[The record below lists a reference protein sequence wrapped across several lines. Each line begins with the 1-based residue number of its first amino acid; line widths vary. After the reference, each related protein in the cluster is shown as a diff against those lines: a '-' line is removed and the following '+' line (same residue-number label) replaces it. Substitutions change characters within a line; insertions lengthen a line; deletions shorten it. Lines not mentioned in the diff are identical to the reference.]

1 MSRRFIVV
9 AIALIASFAVVA
21 SRGQEPAFDP
31 GDPGVLSPE
40 TFKNPTDSVRPWVYY
55 WQLKGNTSKE
65 LITRDLENMKEIGV
79 GGLLVFDSRRY
90 WDDYDSKTHVP
101 VPLDIKYEFMSDEW
115 VDMMSWLVSEA
126 ARLGLQV
133 SFNISDSGGQL
144 RGPWDMKELGPYE
157 LIWTEGNLNGPKNVS
172 LDFGVP
178 DDKPYYKDVAA
189 LAVRI
194 ATPVSEGREAVKLN
208 DAWSPVVYPGEGAPR
223 YDKIVDL
230 TDRIKDGKL
239 DWDVPEGAWKVLR
252 FGAVRIGE
260 PGCVDILNAKSVED
274 YFRKTPGALLDAV
287 GENAGKTLSHF
298 YNVSWEGVHPNWSDG
313 FDRFFAEKRGYE
325 IRDYLPILRGL
336 APEGD
341 LDPSR
346 FVVDYMKT
354 ISDSF
359 RANCY
364 ETVGRLCHE
373 RGVRWHSEDGGPWNR
388 NSPLFKEADML
399 TFWGQNDFP
408 QGEFWIGDLARTNAP
423 YAAMAA
429 HIYGR
434 RDVSLEAFTHM
445 TKHWTSYPAMLKP
458 YADTSFISGA
468 NFMIWHTYTAS
479 PEELGKPGFE
489 YFAGSHVNSNV
500 TWQPYVKPFMDYMAR
515 CQHLLRQGVPVA
527 DVCVYASDK
536 NYETW
541 GLAKTW
547 NDKSTLALP
556 DGYKYDLLDA
566 KVLVERLTYENGWF
580 VLPGGAKYRVL
591 VFDPAD
597 ENIPEKAIQKIRNLA
612 AQGAPIVLGAIEPKR
627 SVGLENY
634 PDCDKNVRAL
644 AEELWRSGVFANVF
658 RGVRLDAAL
667 DELGIAPDMRY
678 KAGFVSRKSRE
689 SIDGFVGFA
698 HRTVGDD
705 DIYFISGPKESV
717 FGECVFRVSGKKA
730 TLWNPLDGSVELAK
744 SEPTEDGGTKIHIAL
759 NGNGS
764 VFVVFSNDEIPTP
777 RAKEVVAPSHRE
789 LVGPWTVKFDP
800 KYGGPEQTT
809 FEQLTYWN
817 ENDDPGIRYYSGTA
831 TYSIEFELTEEQA
844 SKRYRLDLGTVCDI
858 ARVRLNGEDLGV
870 VWTAPWTIDL
880 EDATKAGKNLLEIDV
895 CNCWRNRLIGDSALE
910 PEQRFTKTN
919 VVLLKED
926 DPEHKTPAYR
936 GYLSTDP
943 LEPSGLLGSVILHEL
958 KTIDLKLPKE
968 DVDAEAMEDSQQ

>member
-9 AIALIASFAVVA
+9 AIALIASFAVAA

-230 TDRIKDGKL
+230 TDRIKDDKL

-556 DGYKYDLLDA
+556 NGYKYDLLDT
-566 KVLVERLTYENGWF
+566 KVLVERLTYEDGLF

-597 ENIPEKAIQKIRNLA
+597 ENIPEKAIQKIRDLA

-634 PDCDKNVRAL
+634 PDCDKNVQTL
-644 AEELWRSGVFANVF
+644 ADELWRSGDFANVF
-658 RGVRLDAAL
+658 RDGDLASAL
-667 DELGIAPDMRY
+667 KKLKIAPD
-678 KAGFVSRKSRE
+678 FETDLDVDFIHRK
-689 SIDGFVGFA
+689 I
-698 HRTVGDD
+698 GDA
-705 DIYFISGPKESV
+705 DIYFLAAPGKNARGGSG
-717 FGECVFRVSGKKA
+717 FFRVSGKKVSW
-730 TLWNPLDGSVELAK
+730 WNPIDGAVESAT
-744 SEPTEDGGTKIHIAL
+744 SGPADDGRTDVLIPLRA
-759 NGNGS
+759 GS
-764 VFVVFSNDEIPTP
+764 IFVVFSDVDFLPSYLYLTE
-777 RAKEVVAPSHRE
+777 KETTVELEAPWNVR
-789 LVGPWTVKFDP
+789 FDP

-809 FEQLTYWN
+809 FDQLTYWN

-831 TYSIEFELTEEQA
+831 TYSTEFELTEEQA
-844 SKRYRLDLGTVCDI
+844 SKRLELSLGTVRDI
-858 ARVRLNGEDLGV
+858 ARVRLNGKDLGV
-870 VWTAPWTIDL
+870 VWTDPWTVEL
-880 EDATKAGKNLLEIDV
+880 QDAPKAGKNLLEIDV
-895 CNCWRNRLIGDSALE
+895 CNCWRNRLIGDAALE

-943 LEPSGLLGSVILHEL
+943 LEPSGLIGPVVVKIRDVIDFE
-958 KTIDLKLPKE
+958 KIAKRRA
-968 DVDAEAMEDSQQ
+968 VDNGVVPVAD

>member
-1 MSRRFIVV
+1 MTRRFIVV
-9 AIALIASFAVVA
+9 AVALIASFAVAA

-31 GDPGVLSPE
+31 GDPGVMSSE
-40 TFKNPTDSVRPWVYY
+40 TFKNPPDSVRPWVYY

-172 LDFGVP
+172 LDFVLP

-194 ATPVSEGREAVKLN
+194 TTSVSGGREAVKLN
-208 DAWSPVVYPGEGAPR
+208 ETWSPVVYPNENAPR
-223 YDKIVDL
+223 YDQVVDL
-230 TDRIKDGKL
+230 TDRIRDGKL
-239 DWDVPEGAWKVLR
+239 EWDVPDGHWKVLR
-252 FGAVRIGE
+252 FGSVRIGE

-287 GENAGKTLSHF
+287 GKNAGETLSHF

-336 APEGD
+336 APEGE

-547 NDKSTLALP
+547 NEKSTLKLP
-556 DGYKYDLLDA
+556 KGYKYDLLDT
-566 KVLVERLTYENGWF
+566 KVLAERLTYEDGWF

-597 ENIPEKAIQKIRNLA
+597 ENIPEKAIKRIRDLA
-612 AQGAPIVLGAIEPKR
+612 KQGAPIVLGAIEPKR
-627 SVGLENY
+627 SVGLENW
-634 PDCDKNVRAL
+634 PDCDKNVQAL
-644 AEELWRSGVFANVF
+644 ADELWRSGDFANIF
-658 RGVRLDAAL
+658 RGVDLGSALKTLEIAPDVESNIDVDFTHRKVGDVDIYFLAAPGKDAAL
-667 DELGIAPDMRY
+667 
-678 KAGFVSRKSRE
+678 
-689 SIDGFVGFA
+689 
-698 HRTVGDD
+698 
-705 DIYFISGPKESV
+705 
-717 FGECVFRVSGKKA
+717 GECVFRVCDKKA
-730 TLWNPLDGSVELAK
+730 SYWNSTDGSVFTALYESLD
-744 SEPTEDGGTKIHIAL
+744 DGKTRVTIPL
-759 NGNGS
+759 QRDGS
-764 VFVVFSNDEIPTP
+764 VFVVFSNDDFSPL
-777 RAKEVVAPSHRE
+777 RLVLNKETVE
-789 LVGPWTVKFDP
+789 LKTPWTVRFDP
-800 KYGGPEQTT
+800 QYGGPEQTT
-809 FEQLTYWN
+809 FNKLTYWN

-831 TYSIEFELTEEQA
+831 TYSTEFELTEEQT
-844 SKRYRLDLGTVCDI
+844 SKRLVLSLGTVKDI
-858 ARVRLNGEDLGV
+858 AHVRLNGVDLGV
-870 VWTAPWTIDL
+870 VWTDPWTVEL
-880 EDATKAGKNLLEIDV
+880 QDAAKAGKNLLEIDV
-895 CNCWRNRLIGDSALE
+895 CNCWRNRLIGDAALE

-936 GYLSTDP
+936 GYLATDP
-943 LEPSGLLGSVILHEL
+943 LEPSGLIGPVVVTVQEEPTMNKNVINPMGIPFNS
-958 KTIDLKLPKE
+958 KD
-968 DVDAEAMEDSQQ
+968 

>member
-1 MSRRFIVV
+1 MSRRIVAV
-9 AIALIASFAVVA
+9 AVALLALFAVA
-21 SRGQEPAFDP
+21 AARGQEPTFDP
-31 GDPGVLSPE
+31 GDPGVMSPE
-40 TFKNPTDSVRPWVYY
+40 AFKNPPDSVRPWVYY

-208 DAWSPVVYPGEGAPR
+208 ETWSQVVYPGEDAPR
-223 YDKIVDL
+223 YDMIVDL
-230 TDRIKDGKL
+230 TDRIKNGKL
-239 DWDVPEGAWKVLR
+239 EWDVPDGHWKILR
-252 FGAVRIGE
+252 FGSVRIGE
-260 PGCVDILNAKSVED
+260 PGCVDILNAKAVED
-274 YFRKTPGALLDAV
+274 YFNKTPGALLDAV

-341 LDPSR
+341 LDAIR

-458 YADTSFISGA
+458 YADASFLSGA

-547 NDKSTLALP
+547 NEKSTLKLP
-556 DGYKYDLLDA
+556 KGYKYDLLDT
-566 KVLVERLTYENGWF
+566 KVLAERLTYEDGWF

-597 ENIPEKAIQKIRNLA
+597 ENIPEKAIKRIRDLA
-612 AQGAPIVLGAIEPKR
+612 KQGAPIVLGAIEPKR
-627 SVGLENY
+627 SVGLENW
-634 PDCDKNVRAL
+634 PDCDKNVQAL
-644 AEELWRSGVFANVF
+644 ADELWRSGDFANVF
-658 RGVRLDAAL
+658 RGVDLGSAL
-667 DELGIAPDMRY
+667 KTLEIAPDVESNIDVD
-678 KAGFVSRKSRE
+678 FIHRK
-689 SIDGFVGFA
+689 
-698 HRTVGDD
+698 VGDV
-705 DIYFISGPKESV
+705 DIYFLAAPGKDAV
-717 FGECVFRVSGKKA
+717 LGECVFRVSDKKA
-730 TLWNPLDGSVELAK
+730 SYWNSTDGSVFTALYESLD
-744 SEPTEDGGTKIHIAL
+744 DGKTRVTIPLQH
-759 NGNGS
+759 NGS
-764 VFVVFSNDEIPTP
+764 VFVVFSDDNFSPL
-777 RAKEVVAPSHRE
+777 RLVLNKETVE
-789 LVGPWTVKFDP
+789 LKAPWTVRFDP
-800 KYGGPEQTT
+800 QYGGPEQTT
-809 FEQLTYWN
+809 FDKLSYWN

-831 TYSIEFELTEEQA
+831 TYSTEFELTEEQT
-844 SKRYRLDLGTVCDI
+844 SKRLALSLGVVKDV
-858 ARVRLNGEDLGV
+858 ARVRLNGVDLGV
-870 VWTAPWTIDL
+870 VWTDPWTVEL
-880 EDATKAGKNLLEIDV
+880 QDAAKAGKNLLEIDV
-895 CNCWRNRLIGDSALE
+895 CNCWRNRLIGDAALE

-936 GYLSTDP
+936 GYLATDP
-943 LEPSGLLGSVILHEL
+943 LEPSGLIGPVVITVQEEPTMNKNVINPMGIPLNS
-958 KTIDLKLPKE
+958 KD
-968 DVDAEAMEDSQQ
+968 

>member
-9 AIALIASFAVVA
+9 AIALIASFAVAA

-40 TFKNPTDSVRPWVYY
+40 TFKNPPDSVRPWVYY

-536 NYETW
+536 NYVMW

-547 NDKSTLALP
+547 NEKSTLTLP
-556 DGYKYDLLDA
+556 KGYKYDLLDS
-566 KVLVERLTYENGWF
+566 KVLVERLTYEDGWF

-591 VFDPAD
+591 VFDPTD
-597 ENIPEKAIQKIRNLA
+597 ENIPEKAIKKIRDLA
-612 AQGAPIVLGAIEPKR
+612 KQGAPVVLGATEPKR
-627 SVGLENY
+627 SVGLENW
-634 PDCDKNVRAL
+634 PDCDKNVQTL
-644 AEELWRSGVFANVF
+644 ADELWRSGVFANVF
-658 RGVRLDAAL
+658 RGVDLGAAL
-667 DELGIAPDMRY
+667 KTLKIAPD
-678 KAGFVSRKSRE
+678 VE
-689 SIDGFVGFA
+689 TDLDVDFA
-698 HRTVGDD
+698 HRKVGDV
-705 DIYFISGPKESV
+705 DIYFLAAPGKDALAGSG
-717 FGECVFRVSGKKA
+717 FFRVSGKKVSW
-730 TLWNPLDGSVELAK
+730 WNPIDGSVEAAM
-744 SEPTEDGGTKIHIAL
+744 SEPADDGRTYVLIPLRA
-759 NGNGS
+759 GS
-764 VFVVFSNDEIPTP
+764 NFIVFSDDDFFPSYLIE
-777 RAKEVVAPSHRE
+777 KETTVELEAPWIVR
-789 LVGPWTVKFDP
+789 FDP

-809 FEQLTYWN
+809 FDKLTYWN
-817 ENDDPGIRYYSGTA
+817 ENDDPGIKYYSGTA
-831 TYSIEFELTEEQA
+831 TYSTEFALTEEQTL
-844 SKRYRLDLGTVCDI
+844 KRLVLSLGTVKDI
-858 ARVRLNGEDLGV
+858 ARVRLNGVDLGV
-870 VWTAPWTIDL
+870 VWTDPWTVEL
-880 EDATKAGKNLLEIDV
+880 QGAAKADKNLLEIDV
-895 CNCWRNRLIGDSALE
+895 CNCWRNRLIGDAALE
-910 PEQRFTKTN
+910 PSERFTKTN

-936 GYLSTDP
+936 GYLASDP
-943 LEPSGLLGSVILHEL
+943 LEPSGLIGPVVVKIRDVIDFE
-958 KTIDLKLPKE
+958 KIAKRRA
-968 DVDAEAMEDSQQ
+968 VDNGVVPVAD

>member
-1 MSRRFIVV
+1 MTRRFIVV
-9 AIALIASFAVVA
+9 AVALIASFAVAA

-31 GDPGVLSPE
+31 GDPGVMSSE
-40 TFKNPTDSVRPWVYY
+40 TFKNPPDSVRPWVYY

-172 LDFGVP
+172 LDFVLP

-194 ATPVSEGREAVKLN
+194 TTSVSGGREAVKLN
-208 DAWSPVVYPGEGAPR
+208 ETWSPVVYPNENAPR
-223 YDKIVDL
+223 YDQVVDL
-230 TDRIKDGKL
+230 TDRIRDGKL
-239 DWDVPEGAWKVLR
+239 EWDVPDGHWKVLR
-252 FGAVRIGE
+252 FGSVRIGE

-287 GENAGKTLSHF
+287 GKNAGETLSHF

-336 APEGD
+336 APEGE

-547 NDKSTLALP
+547 NEKSTLKLP
-556 DGYKYDLLDA
+556 KGYKYDLLDT
-566 KVLVERLTYENGWF
+566 KVLAERLTYEDGWF

-597 ENIPEKAIQKIRNLA
+597 ENIPEKAIKRIRDLA
-612 AQGAPIVLGAIEPKR
+612 KQGAPIVLGAIEPKR
-627 SVGLENY
+627 SVGLENW
-634 PDCDKNVRAL
+634 PDCDKNVQAL
-644 AEELWRSGVFANVF
+644 ADELWRSGDFANIF
-658 RGVRLDAAL
+658 RGVDLGSALKTLEIAPDVESNIDVDFTHRKVGDVDIYFLAAPGKDAAL
-667 DELGIAPDMRY
+667 
-678 KAGFVSRKSRE
+678 
-689 SIDGFVGFA
+689 
-698 HRTVGDD
+698 
-705 DIYFISGPKESV
+705 
-717 FGECVFRVSGKKA
+717 GECVFRVSDKKA
-730 TLWNPLDGSVELAK
+730 SYWNSTDGSVFTALYESLD
-744 SEPTEDGGTKIHIAL
+744 DGKTRVTIPL
-759 NGNGS
+759 QRDGS
-764 VFVVFSNDEIPTP
+764 VFVVFSNDDFSPL
-777 RAKEVVAPSHRE
+777 RLVLNKETVE
-789 LVGPWTVKFDP
+789 LKTPWTVRFDP
-800 KYGGPEQTT
+800 QYGGPEQTT
-809 FEQLTYWN
+809 FNKLTYWN

-831 TYSIEFELTEEQA
+831 TYSTEFELTEEQT
-844 SKRYRLDLGTVCDI
+844 SKRLVLSLGTVKDI
-858 ARVRLNGEDLGV
+858 AHVRLNGVDLGV
-870 VWTAPWTIDL
+870 VWTDPWTVEL
-880 EDATKAGKNLLEIDV
+880 QDAAKAGKNLLEIDV
-895 CNCWRNRLIGDSALE
+895 CNCWRNRLIGDAALE

-936 GYLSTDP
+936 GYLATDP
-943 LEPSGLLGSVILHEL
+943 LEPSGLIGPVVVTVQEEPTMNKNVINPMGIPFNS
-958 KTIDLKLPKE
+958 KD
-968 DVDAEAMEDSQQ
+968 